1 MKLTFFLCIA
11 VMGFVFLIRAFI
23 RTFIW
28 NFLNLW
34 LSGRNYSV
42 VLLKFTGLQ
51 FTLSI
56 CIKVTECPSLKE
68 HTARNNQEH
77 FRCICSTRQSY
88 HSHMRHNYFLY
99 LAIKSNY
106 LPCYISLSSIWFL
119 ASVFISM
126 RRVSVSVLLRCY
138 RYNPKS
144 LYFPII
150 KFVNFE
156 VHAFYPKRNMSTCTV
171 CKFSIVN

>member
-1 MKLTFFLCIA
+1 MHSCNGIC
-11 VMGFVFLIRAFI
+11 FLIRAFI

-88 HSHMRHNYFLY
+88 HSHMRHNYFFSIISSNKIEITFRAIY
-99 LAIKSNY
+99 LFLVFDSLQVYSYLFAGFPFPFCWDVIDTIQSPFTFQSSNSW
-106 LPCYISLSSIWFL
+106 I
-119 ASVFISM
+119 
-126 RRVSVSVLLRCY
+126 LRCMPLTQ
-138 RYNPKS
+138 NVTCPHV
-144 LYFPII
+144 L
-150 KFVNFE
+150 FVNFQ
-156 VHAFYPKRNMSTCTV
+156 
-171 CKFSIVN
+171 